1 MKAATCPVN
10 SSPCLP
16 PRSRSW
22 VIWSSGPAVPL
33 RFRVFLAMPQGYPN
47 AATAIGRYDDDKTG
61 AGSRRPGGRAGPAS
75 GNRPGQLPLVVQSS
89 SHDSSARLG
98 AAVTRRRHS
107 RRGRQD
113 RCFHREAALCL
124 KHGCRTARLSQPRAR
139 STLGGARPDAAL
151 MGTEHSP
158 RRGRAHG
165 SGPERRAS
173 MRFRDARS
181 SKEQR
186 RGVRV
191 PRLRRCPVVV
201 LSGPSL
207 ISDARCEDGEPISP
221 RSPRTARRRLPWACD
236 HRRR

>member
-1 MKAATCPVN
+1 MKAATCPVIP
-10 SSPCLP
+10 SPCLP
-16 PRSRSW
+16 PRSSRW
-22 VIWSSGPAVPL
+22 VTWSSGPAVPL

-158 RRGRAHG
+158 RRAGGRTVLVPRGAPRCG
-165 SGPERRAS
+165 FETLARQ
-173 MRFRDARS
+173 RS
-181 SKEQR
+181 SGAASGCR
-186 RGVRV
+186 ACGAA
-191 PRLRRCPVVV
+191 P
-201 LSGPSL
+201 LSS
-207 ISDARCEDGEPISP
+207 
-221 RSPRTARRRLPWACD
+221 
-236 HRRR
+236 